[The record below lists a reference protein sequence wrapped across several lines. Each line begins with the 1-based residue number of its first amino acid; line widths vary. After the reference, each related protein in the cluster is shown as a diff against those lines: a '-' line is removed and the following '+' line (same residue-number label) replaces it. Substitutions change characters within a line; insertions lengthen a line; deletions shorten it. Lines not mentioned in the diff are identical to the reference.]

1 MRTNHV
7 RHALARDEPMYG
19 YSAGLGSLLA
29 VETLSRTGID
39 FILVEQQH
47 GAWGEHE
54 AFLAFMAIEGGS
66 AVPMT
71 RVSSNDYT
79 KIGRMLDQGAL
90 GIIVPMVD
98 TAEQAKAA
106 ADACHLPPAGTR
118 SWGFGRARSHGADYA
133 DFINDEVLCMVQIES
148 ATAVENAEAI
158 LATPGVHGCWAGP
171 SDLALSMGIHPHH
184 MNDNAEHHRALE
196 RIVKACHNTG
206 KAPGLACN
214 SPAEAVAKLEM
225 GFRFLTAGSDSGF
238 MGAGATAGLKVLG
251 R

>member
-1 MRTNHV
+1 MRSNHV
-7 RHALARDEPMYG
+7 RHALARGEPVYG

-29 VETLSRTGID
+29 VEVLSRTGID

-47 GAWGEHE
+47 GAWGDHE

-90 GIIVPMVD
+90 GIVVPMVD

-106 ADACHLPPAGTR
+106 ADACHLPPLGNR
-118 SWGFGRARSHGADYA
+118 SWGFGRARTLGADYA
-133 DFINDEVLCMVQIES
+133 AHVNDEVLCMVQIES

-158 LATPGVHGCWAGP
+158 LSTPGVHGCWAGP
-171 SDLALSMGIHPHH
+171 ADLALSMGIHPNHAADDDRH
-184 MNDNAEHHRALE
+184 RRALE
-196 RIVKACHNTG
+196 RIVKACHDTG
-206 KAPGLACN
+206 TAPGIACG
-214 SPAEAVAKLEM
+214 SPEEAIARRTM

-238 MGAGATAGLKVLG
+238 MTAGATAGLKSL
-251 R
+251 RA